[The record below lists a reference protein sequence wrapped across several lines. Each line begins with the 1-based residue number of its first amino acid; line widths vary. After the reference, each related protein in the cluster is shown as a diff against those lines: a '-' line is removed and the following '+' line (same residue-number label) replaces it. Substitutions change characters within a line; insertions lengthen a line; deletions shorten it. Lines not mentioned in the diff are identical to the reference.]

1 MRKIWL
7 GMLVVLVLSTG
18 LAFAAST
25 TSSDLKNFSNKLETH
40 KNNLLKTLNSSENKL
55 HNIARENKRVSENKL
70 FNAAVCLGVISGDNQ
85 TLDYSLLTNSLKTSI
100 LNDYIRLDGEI
111 KKLSYGITSGDSLI
125 FGNGIDNFYNQ
136 NALKITSMENDYYNK
151 SAQVR
156 KNYEQYIK
164 NNEDLLGNLAWRIDA
179 LNSINKVISG
189 VNQSF
194 SGLNV
199 AIGKQT
205 NLWKNLENTRTTLA
219 KNLDVQFSQIIAE
232 IVASGNVDA
241 ELQAK
246 FLIHKTNFLNKFEK
260 ESEKALYDVFS
271 QNFDYGIY
279 QDLQEKS
286 TELHKMFDNGS
297 GKVNCAVLLTTTL
310 NFTPY
315 LKDLDQKSSA
325 VINGMNGVANALNNW
340 SLKLPAIEQKLAAKI
355 SSSLTSLNTILLRDF
370 RLMLLSNL
378 PKKVEKTE
386 VVSGSTQNPLPQN
399 PVTPTSPVTS
409 APSVVNVP
417 ADLKVTFTQSFKRGQ
432 YSEQIKTLQTLLH
445 NWGLYQGAINGL
457 YDKATIEAVYQFQL
471 KHGVVT
477 GKEKKKTGYGRFGV
491 QTRDKINQLINW

>member
-1 MRKIWL
+1 M
-7 GMLVVLVLSTG
+7 
-18 LAFAAST
+18 
-25 TSSDLKNFSNKLETH
+25 
-40 KNNLLKTLNSSENKL
+40 
-55 HNIARENKRVSENKL
+55 
-70 FNAAVCLGVISGDNQ
+70 
-85 TLDYSLLTNSLKTSI
+85 
-100 LNDYIRLDGEI
+100 
-111 KKLSYGITSGDSLI
+111 
-125 FGNGIDNFYNQ
+125 
-136 NALKITSMENDYYNK
+136 
-151 SAQVR
+151 
-156 KNYEQYIK
+156 
-164 NNEDLLGNLAWRIDA
+164 
-179 LNSINKVISG
+179 
-189 VNQSF
+189 
-194 SGLNV
+194 
-199 AIGKQT
+199 
-205 NLWKNLENTRTTLA
+205 
-219 KNLDVQFSQIIAE
+219 QFSQIIAE
-232 IVASGNVDA
+232 IVASGNVDT

-246 FLIHKTNFLNKFEK
+246 FLVHKTNFLNKFEK

-271 QNFDYGIY
+271 QNFDYGMY

-286 TELHKMFDNGS
+286 SELHKMFDNGS
-297 GKVNCAVLLTTTL
+297 GRVNCAVLLTTTL

-325 VINGMNGVANALNNW
+325 VINGMNGVENALNNW

-399 PVTPTSPVTS
+399 PVTSTPSVTP
-409 APSVVNVP
+409 APSVVSVP
-417 ADLKVTFTQSFKRGQ
+417 TELKVTFTQSFKRGQ
-432 YSEQIKTLQTLLH
+432 YSEQIKTLQTILH

-491 QTRDKINQLINW
+491 QTRTKINQLING